1 MRKWINSVL
10 CLLVVFFC
18 CATAEASALD
28 TANLTVSGN
37 TVTIGAEEDT
47 VLKALHQAG
56 KTAKIAV
63 PFERQETLSVAKD
76 GSEIVAAEPE
86 WLEKDGVS
94 YIRFPVTGAGQ
105 YLIYDRCLQLPE
117 ELEGENTVWIDGV
130 PCSVEKDSAGAAYVE
145 LSDIRASTMVLYS
158 GCDGESN
165 DVHTQYPTGMKV
177 WMLTFGENGYAATE
191 VPELEDILQYSG
203 CSIRVEGKKGVR
215 MITSMKQEKKNALT
229 SAGLA
234 GYTLKEY
241 GTVVA
246 WANQLDDD
254 HPLVLGAP
262 YVKSNYA
269 FRENYAD
276 PVFQYTGDLMQYTN
290 VLVNFSNAQCKK
302 DISMRS
308 YMILKDLDGRELTLY
323 GGTVT
328 RSVILPIRT
337 GMSSILSPR
346 PTSIFGISFTTSM
359 ARMECPSWHNETKHP
374 LP

>member
-1 MRKWINSVL
+1 
-10 CLLVVFFC
+10 
-18 CATAEASALD
+18 
-28 TANLTVSGN
+28 
-37 TVTIGAEEDT
+37 
-47 VLKALHQAG
+47 
-56 KTAKIAV
+56 
-63 PFERQETLSVAKD
+63 
-76 GSEIVAAEPE
+76 
-86 WLEKDGVS
+86 
-94 YIRFPVTGAGQ
+94 
-105 YLIYDRCLQLPE
+105 
-117 ELEGENTVWIDGV
+117 
-130 PCSVEKDSAGAAYVE
+130 
-145 LSDIRASTMVLYS
+145 
-158 GCDGESN
+158 
-165 DVHTQYPTGMKV
+165 
-177 WMLTFGENGYAATE
+177 
-191 VPELEDILQYSG
+191 
-203 CSIRVEGKKGVR
+203 

-262 YVKSNYA
+262 YVTSNYA
-269 FRENYAD
+269 FRKNYAD

>member
-1 MRKWINSVL
+1 M
-10 CLLVVFFC
+10 
-18 CATAEASALD
+18 ASA
-28 TANLTVSGN
+28 
-37 TVTIGAEEDT
+37 
-47 VLKALHQAG
+47 Q
-56 KTAKIAV
+56 
-63 PFERQETLSVAKD
+63 KD
-76 GSEIVAAEPE
+76 CCG
-86 WLEKDGVS
+86 
-94 YIRFPVTGAGQ
+94 
-105 YLIYDRCLQLPE
+105 
-117 ELEGENTVWIDGV
+117 
-130 PCSVEKDSAGAAYVE
+130 
-145 LSDIRASTMVLYS
+145 
-158 GCDGESN
+158 
-165 DVHTQYPTGMKV
+165 KV

-269 FRENYAD
+269 FRKNYAD
-276 PVFQYTGDLMQYTN
+276 PVFQYTGDLMQYIN

-328 RSVILPIRT
+328 RSIGYIAYQNRNVFDPQSEAYKYIWDIIHYVYGEDGVSKL
-337 GMSSILSPR
+337 
-346 PTSIFGISFTTSM
+346 
-359 ARMECPSWHNETKHP
+359 A
-374 LP
+374 